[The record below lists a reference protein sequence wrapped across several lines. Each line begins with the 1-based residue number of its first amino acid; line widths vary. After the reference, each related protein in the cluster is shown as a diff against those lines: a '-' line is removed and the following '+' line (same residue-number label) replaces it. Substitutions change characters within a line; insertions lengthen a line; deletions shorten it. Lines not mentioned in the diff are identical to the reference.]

1 MVRLLRSFL
10 VRWWVLDDGSARIEL
25 THIQSD
31 ARVVATSVSEAIA
44 WINLIAEAD
53 AGHIDE
59 SDTLDDAGPP
69 SSHDET

>member
-10 VRWWVLDDGSARIEL
+10 VRWWVLDDGSSRIEL
-25 THIQSD
+25 THIQSN

-53 AGHIDE
+53 AGHADE
-59 SDTLDDAGPP
+59 SDIPDCAGPP
-69 SSHDET
+69 STPDEN